1 MAFSRQERIVFII
14 LSSILVFST
23 GFLFYKTWT
32 VSLPNKV
39 SNENR
44 PENYIIQIAGE
55 VLKPGVYQVEEG
67 TRLYQLIELA
77 GGVSPQADISSL
89 NLAAP
94 VHDGLRIN
102 IPAQNSNQGQLE
114 NSQLSFIGQR
124 PLSEETDSNLVVQIN
139 TASLEELKRLPGI
152 GDVIAQRIIEYRKTY
167 GPFQSVEELI
177 NVKGIGTK
185 KLQDIK
191 ESISF

>member
-77 GGVSPQADISSL
+77 GGVS
-89 NLAAP
+89 
-94 VHDGLRIN
+94 
-102 IPAQNSNQGQLE
+102 
-114 NSQLSFIGQR
+114 
-124 PLSEETDSNLVVQIN
+124 
-139 TASLEELKRLPGI
+139 LKLI
-152 GDVIAQRIIEYRKTY
+152 
-167 GPFQSVEELI
+167 FQV
-177 NVKGIGTK
+177 
-185 KLQDIK
+185 
-191 ESISF
+191 

>member
-44 PENYIIQIAGE
+44 PENYIIQIAVE

-167 GPFQSVEELI
+167 GPFQSVEDLI

>member
-167 GPFQSVEELI
+167 GRFQSVEDLI
-177 NVKGIGTK
+177 NVNGIGTK

>member
-102 IPAQNSNQGQLE
+102 IPAQNSNQVQLE

-167 GPFQSVEELI
+167 GPFQSVEDLI

>member
-152 GDVIAQRIIEYRKTY
+152 GDFIAQRIIEYRKTY
-167 GPFQSVEELI
+167 GPFQSVEDLI